1 MTRAK
6 AKIVITGMGGLCSLG
21 TSADAIWASMKAGKQ
36 GIGPITTVDVS
47 ETKVMA
53 GAEIVELPDIGLD
66 HRRLVTMDR
75 MAHLAVLASDEAW
88 KQSGLPASES
98 GHRRIGAI
106 VGVGTFGGISIDDAY
121 RAVWRENKRFP
132 PIFTVPKAM
141 PGAAAGQVSMHLGL
155 KGPVFGV
162 SSACSSS
169 NHAIGQAMDLLRS
182 GRADVMIAGGTD
194 APLSFGVLKA
204 WETLRVIAPEPC
216 RPFSADRA
224 GLSIGEGTGIFVL
237 ETEEHA
243 KARGATIIAELAGCG
258 MTGDASDIV
267 APGVEGPA
275 NAMAEC
281 LIDAGLRP
289 EDIDYI
295 NAHGTA
301 TKANDVIETQAIRR
315 AFGVAADRLSVSS
328 TKSMHAHCMGASGA
342 VELIACIG
350 AVRENIVPP
359 TISYR
364 QPDPECDL
372 DITPNVAKQREVR
385 AAMSNSFAFGGTN
398 AVLCVRK
405 Y

>member
-1 MTRAK
+1 MTRTK
-6 AKIVITGMGGLCSLG
+6 AKIVITGMGGLCALG
-21 TSADAIWASMKAGKQ
+21 TSADAIWAGMKSGKQ

-47 ETKVMA
+47 ETKVA
-53 GAEIVELPDIGLD
+53 AAAEIVELPDIGLD

-75 MAHLAVLASDEAW
+75 MAHLAVLAADEAW
-88 KQSGLPASES
+88 KQSGLPQAEA

-169 NHAIGQAMDLLRS
+169 NHAIGQAMDILRA

-204 WETLRVIAPEPC
+204 WETLRVLASEPC
-216 RPFSADRA
+216 RPFSADRG
-224 GLSIGEGTGIFVL
+224 GLTIGEGTGIFIL

-258 MTGDASDIV
+258 MTGDATDIV

-275 NAMAEC
+275 NAMLEC
-281 LIDAGLRP
+281 LIDAGLNP

-315 AFGVAADRLSVSS
+315 AFGAAAGRLSVSS

-342 VELIACIG
+342 IELISCIG

-359 TISYR
+359 TISFR
-364 QPDPECDL
+364 VPDPECDL
-372 DITPNVAKQREVR
+372 DITPNAARHREVR
-385 AAMSNSFAFGGTN
+385 AAISNSFAFGGTN

>member
-1 MTRAK
+1 
-6 AKIVITGMGGLCSLG
+6 MGGLCALG
-21 TSADAIWASMKAGKQ
+21 TSADAIWAGMKSGKQ
-36 GIGPITTVDVS
+36 RIGPITTVDVS
-47 ETKVMA
+47 ETKVA
-53 GAEIVELPDIGLD
+53 AAAEIVELPDIGLD

-75 MAHLAVLASDEAW
+75 MAHLAVLAADEAW
-88 KQSGLPASES
+88 KQSGLPQAEA

-169 NHAIGQAMDLLRS
+169 NHAIGQAMDILRA

-204 WETLRVIAPEPC
+204 WETLRVLASEPC
-216 RPFSADRA
+216 RPFSADRG
-224 GLSIGEGTGIFVL
+224 GLTIGEGTGIFIL

-258 MTGDASDIV
+258 MTGDATDIV

-275 NAMAEC
+275 NAMLEC
-281 LIDAGLRP
+281 LIDAGLKP

-315 AFGVAADRLSVSS
+315 AFGAAAGRLSVSS

-342 VELIACIG
+342 IELISCIG

-359 TISYR
+359 TISFR
-364 QPDPECDL
+364 VPDPECDL
-372 DITPNVAKQREVR
+372 DITPNVARHREVR
-385 AAMSNSFAFGGTN
+385 AAISNSFAFGGTN

>member
-1 MTRAK
+1 MTSRK
-6 AKIVITGMGGLCSLG
+6 AKIVITGMGGLCALG
-21 TSADAIWASMKAGKQ
+21 TSAPEIWAAMKSGKP

-47 ETKVMA
+47 ETKVA
-53 GAEIVELPDIGLD
+53 AAAEIVELPDIGLD

-75 MAHLAVLASDEAW
+75 MAHLAVLAADQAF
-88 KQSGLPASES
+88 KQAGLVQQEGGDRRSGC
-98 GHRRIGAI
+98 I

-169 NHAIGQAMDLLRS
+169 NHALGEAMHILRA
-182 GRADVMIAGGTD
+182 GRADVMLAGGSD

-204 WETLRVIAPEPC
+204 WETLRVLSPEPC

-224 GLSIGEGTGIFVL
+224 GLSIGEGAAMFVL

-243 KARGATIIAELAGCG
+243 KSRGATIIAELAGCG
-258 MTGDASDIV
+258 MTADASDIV

-281 LIDAGLRP
+281 LEDAGLRP

-315 AFGVAADRLSVSS
+315 AFGDAASRLSVSS

-350 AVRENIVPP
+350 AIREDIVPP
-359 TISYR
+359 TINHR
-364 QPDPECDL
+364 TPDPECDL
-372 DITPNVAKQREVR
+372 DITPNEAKHRDVR
-385 AAMSNSFAFGGTN
+385 AAISNSFAFGGTN

-405 Y
+405 H